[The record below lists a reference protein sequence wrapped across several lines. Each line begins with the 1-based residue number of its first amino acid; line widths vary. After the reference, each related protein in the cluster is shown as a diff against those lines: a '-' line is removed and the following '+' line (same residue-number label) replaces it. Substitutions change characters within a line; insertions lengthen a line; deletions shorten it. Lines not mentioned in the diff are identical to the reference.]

1 MPPSASLRDVRP
13 CYTATMNIVAIVLD
27 RLHAGYLGCYGNTW
41 IATPAF
47 DRIAAEGF
55 LFQQAIIDSPDL
67 ADAYEAMWRGTHA
80 AERSEGDR
88 ASAPSLAELARR
100 SGARTVLVTDDP
112 AIADHRAAEA
122 FDETVELD
130 VTDDDVSRDAGPARE
145 VEKTQAA
152 RLFAEASEHVVTD
165 KPFFVWLHT
174 RGLGGAWDAPSEFRE
189 RYVDEDDP
197 PAPTFTHLETR
208 RLPLD
213 VDLDERFGLAQA
225 YAGQVTLTDVCLG
238 GLLAHLDET
247 GLADDTALLIVS
259 PRGIALGEHDDV
271 GTSDRRLN
279 AEIVQVPWLLRLPK
293 SYGKLRRPQALVQPC
308 DVYHTLAEL
317 LGAAPSAEGWGRSA
331 ISLCTIPLSTGR
343 PTWRDR
349 ALVGGCDSIGIRTAG
364 WYRLESRRTGAEDST
379 GDESAPAP
387 QLFAKPDDWWEVNDV
402 ADRCPDIVER
412 LGEVRKQTAEAL
424 AAGKPVEAI
433 AADDPLVTG
442 MA

>member
-1 MPPSASLRDVRP
+1 
-13 CYTATMNIVAIVLD
+13 MNIVAIVLD

-47 DRIAAEGF
+47 DRLAAEGF

-80 AERSEGDR
+80 AERGGEGGR

-112 AIADHRAAEA
+112 AIANHRAAEA

-130 VTDDDVSRDAGPARE
+130 ATDDDVSRDAEPARE
-145 VEKTQAA
+145 VEKTHAA
-152 RLFAEASEHVVTD
+152 RFFAEASEHVVTD
-165 KPFFVWLHT
+165 QPFFVWLHT
-174 RGLGGAWDAPSEFRE
+174 RGLGGAWDAPPAFRE

-197 PAPTFTHLETR
+197 PAQTFTRLETR
-208 RLPLD
+208 RLPPD

-247 GLADDTALLIVS
+247 GLADNTAVLIIS
-259 PRGIALGEHDDV
+259 PRGIGLGEHDDV

-317 LGAAPSAEGWGRSA
+317 LGAAAPAEGWGRSV
-331 ISLCTIPLSTGR
+331 IPLCTGR

-349 ALVGGCDSIGIRTAG
+349 ALVGGRNSVGIRTAG
-364 WYRLESRRTGAEDST
+364 WYRLEGRRTAAEGSASAEGAATAEGSP
-379 GDESAPAP
+379 GDEAALAP
-387 QLFAKPDDWWEVNDV
+387 QLFAKPDDWWEVNNV
-402 ADRCPDIVER
+402 AGRCPEIVDR
-412 LGEVRKQTAEAL
+412 LGEVRRQTAEAL
-424 AAGKPVEAI
+424 AAGKPVESLAG
-433 AADDPLVTG
+433 DDQLVTG
-442 MA
+442 MT